1 MNRCPHCK
9 TDSCLPFW
17 RKLALGPTGSA
28 HCQVCGYRV
37 GVNVVRAW
45 FAMLPTLILV
55 IAASTGLLTD
65 PILLVGLLALCLAS
79 MFALFA
85 VWVPLVPDE
94 LTTAGMVEAGRARI
108 AAQKHPG

>member
-9 TDSCLPFW
+9 SDPCLPLW

-37 GVNVVRAW
+37 GANVARAW
-45 FAMLPTLILV
+45 LAMSPTLVLV
-55 IAASTGLLTD
+55 IAAGTGLIAD
-65 PILLVGLLALCLAS
+65 PILLSGLLILCLTL
-79 MFALFA
+79 MFTLYA
-85 VWVPLVPDE
+85 VWVPLMPDE

-108 AAQKHPG
+108 AAKDHPN